1 MKISKKNNQ
10 HHHIRLGHHRNQNAT
25 PVSAGIAMGILGV
38 DDLSGDAPLMEAGL
52 DSLCLFCMI
61 SYGPNGLQIG
71 WLVGWM
77 VGQGGL
83 YIGCLVMF
91 GCLFGDSLLVGENW
105 SH

>member
-1 MKISKKNNQ
+1 MAKEFQSEDLEKNNNT
-10 HHHIRLGHHRNQNAT
+10 IILGLNHRSQNAT

-77 VGQGGL
+77 VGQGG
-83 YIGCLVMF
+83 YI
-91 GCLFGDSLLVGENW
+91 
-105 SH
+105 